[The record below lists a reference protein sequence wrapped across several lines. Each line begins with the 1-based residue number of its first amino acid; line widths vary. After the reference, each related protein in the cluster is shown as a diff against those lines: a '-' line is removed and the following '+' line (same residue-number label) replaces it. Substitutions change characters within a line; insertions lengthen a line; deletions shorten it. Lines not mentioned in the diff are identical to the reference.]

1 MSNNIDNEIAQGYA
15 DFADDTDVTVENSEN
30 ISEVV
35 DNSRYSTGV
44 INRLL
49 ITILY

>member
-35 DNSRYSTGV
+35 DKVTSAYFVHKGYRV
-44 INRLL
+44 A
-49 ITILY
+49 